1 MPTKWTQTLIP
12 TMREDPTDAE
22 VPSQRLMLRAG
33 LIRRLG
39 SGLYSYLPAGWRTLR
54 KVMDIIRQEM
64 DAAGAAE
71 LLLPTL
77 HPLELWQKTGRDVAY
92 GENLFTLTDRHGRTQ
107 ALGPTHEEVV
117 TDLVGSCISSYKD
130 LPKCVYQIQT
140 KFRDEFRPRFGVLRS
155 REFQM
160 KDAYSFHLRLEGAPG
175 SGSLDETYQKMYE
188 AYCRIFER
196 CGVPYRIVEAESGP
210 IGGSASHEFMVP
222 SPTGEDV
229 ILQSDRGDYAANVEK
244 CAIGKREIGP
254 AFSGEAGAP
263 PEAGGPEPVHTPACH
278 TIDEVCA
285 YFKEKLGID
294 LATSRMLKTMVC
306 KAGDRWVVGVVRG
319 DHDLNEAKLREASG
333 FEELTLA
340 DDREARD
347 AGFAIGFVGP
357 HIAAQR
363 RDVVLVVDPDV
374 TSDADWV
381 TGANEADY
389 HVRGFDWRRDVLAMA
404 ERDRV
409 RVADIRN
416 ALDGDPAPEDRGG
429 GTLRQTRGIEVGHV
443 FKLGSKYT
451 EAMGVTVLDENNKPL
466 TPIMGCY
473 GIGVNRIVAGAIER
487 APATDGRPGGHD
499 DSGIIWPASI
509 APYQVLITPIKYGGQ
524 AKEVAD
530 GIAGD
535 LEAGGADVLIDDRAE
550 RPGVKFN
557 DADLLGIPLRIT
569 IGDKGL
575 KEGVVEIKA
584 RDGSTG
590 DKGER
595 VAIDQA
601 VGRARELL
609 SHL

>member
-1 MPTKWTQTLIP
+1 
-12 TMREDPTDAE
+12 MREDPADAD

-39 SGLYSYLPAGWRTLR
+39 AGLYSYLPLGWRALH
-54 KVMDIIRQEM
+54 KVMNIVREEM
-64 DAAGAAE
+64 DAADAAE

-77 HPLELWQKTGRDVAY
+77 HPIELWRRTGRDEAY
-92 GENLFTLTDRHGRTQ
+92 GENLFTLTDRHGRKQ

-160 KDAYSFHLRLEGAPG
+160 KDAYSFHLRLEGEG
-175 SGSLDETYQKMYE
+175 GLDETYEKQYR

-196 CGVPYRIVEAESGP
+196 CGVPYRVVEAESGP

-229 ILQSDRGDYAANVEK
+229 ILQSDKGDYAANVEK
-244 CAIGKREIGP
+244 CAIGEREVGA
-254 AFSGEAGAP
+254 AFTEAGQP
-263 PEAGGPEPVHTPACH
+263 PEPTHELEEVHTPDCPG
-278 TIDEVCA
+278 IEDVCA
-285 YFKEKLGID
+285 FFRDKLNVD
-294 LATSRMLKTMVC
+294 LAPSQMLKTMVC
-306 KAGDRWVVGVVRG
+306 QAGDRWIIGVVRG
-319 DHDLNEAKLREASG
+319 DHDLNEGKLRDATG
-333 FEELTLA
+333 LGDLALA

-363 RDVVLVVDPDV
+363 DDVTLVIDPDATANV
-374 TSDADWV
+374 AWV
-381 TGANEADY
+381 TGANAIDH
-389 HVRGFDWRRDVLAMA
+389 HVRGFDWQRDVLSGVAG
-404 ERDRV
+404 ERV

-416 ALDGDPAPEDRGG
+416 ALEGDPAPEDKGG
-429 GTLRQTRGIEVGHV
+429 GTLRETRGIEVGHV
-443 FKLGSKYT
+443 FKLGDKYT
-451 EAMGVTVLDENNKPL
+451 RAMDVSVLDENNKPV

-473 GIGVNRIVAGAIER
+473 GIGVNRILAAAIER
-487 APATDGRPGGHD
+487 EGGHD
-499 DSGIIWPASI
+499 DNGIIWSPAI
-509 APYQVLITPIKYGGQ
+509 APYQVLITPIKYEGEMR
-524 AKEVAD
+524 EVAD
-530 GIAGD
+530 RLAVEIESHGSDA
-535 LEAGGADVLIDDRAE
+535 LIDDRAE

-557 DADLLGIPLRIT
+557 DADLLGIPVRIT
-569 IGDKGL
+569 VGDKGL

-590 DKGER
+590 EKGER
-595 VAIDQA
+595 IELDQA
-601 VGRARELL
+601 ARRVAELL
-609 SHL
+609 AAL